1 VQAGY
6 INGFAQSVIDS
17 AGHSSDGPLLE
28 AAGRLRG
35 IADQGAFIAASDV
48 ESDALKA
55 RQAAWDRMSTN
66 YDAAAAAA
74 AVLPKVGPVMDVGSI
89 LLKDAML
96 GPRPDAVDPG
106 HTPIRGSLE
115 MRAALASA
123 FIANGIGDPVDID
136 GLRPYLSGDGP
147 DHVPA
152 YGVYTKERADFER
165 ILNDFFGHL
174 DDSVSHPL
182 DGYDQAYRDVL
193 R

>member
-1 VQAGY
+1 
-6 INGFAQSVIDS
+6 
-17 AGHSSDGPLLE
+17 
-28 AAGRLRG
+28 
-35 IADQGAFIAASDV
+35 
-48 ESDALKA
+48 
-55 RQAAWDRMSTN
+55 
-66 YDAAAAAA
+66 
-74 AVLPKVGPVMDVGSI
+74 
-89 LLKDAML
+89 
-96 GPRPDAVDPG
+96 
-106 HTPIRGSLE
+106 